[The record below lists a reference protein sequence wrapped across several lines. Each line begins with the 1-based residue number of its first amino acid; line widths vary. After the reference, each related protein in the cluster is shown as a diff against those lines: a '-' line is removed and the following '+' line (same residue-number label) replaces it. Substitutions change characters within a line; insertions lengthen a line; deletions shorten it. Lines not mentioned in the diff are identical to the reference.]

1 MGHFDYANAPN
12 TDVQIMSG
20 DTNRRDLTV
29 GPVAK
34 TLWLFVLPTLGGNI
48 LQSLNQT
55 ISSVYLGKLLGEDAF
70 AASTVAGMISFL
82 LFSTIFGLAMGAT
95 ILIGQAMGRRDITEV
110 RRTIGAATGFF
121 IIAGIMISVLG
132 YIFTTRMLEGLSTP
146 KAAMPAAT
154 LFLQIGF
161 IGMPF
166 VFISVLLQSSLRGV
180 GDAVTPL
187 YSTILN
193 VVLSV
198 LLNPLFI
205 LGGGAAGAH
214 AMGLEGN
221 ILGEIVKLIPIPAL
235 GTKGA
240 ALAGICANIACLVY
254 IVARIYEKDMVIRL
268 RGAEWR
274 LLKPDMAHLKPILAI
289 GLPMGLSMIIM
300 SSSQLALM
308 NLINREGV
316 DTVAAFGAVSQLWS
330 YIQMPA
336 FAVGSAVS
344 AMAAQNI
351 GAGKWDRIDKIMW
364 AGVGTN
370 VAMTA
375 VLVSITTFFAPLFL
389 SFFLPHGSPAIPIG
403 VHIQWVVGWS
413 FLIMGISMVVTSV
426 VRANGAVLAPLLILI
441 FGSVI
446 VRLTI
451 AFGGYPIYGAEA
463 LWWSGPANGVAS
475 GGLAL
480 LYYLS
485 GHWRKLKTVRSMIP
499 GANAEAEA
507 SPVQPVL

>member
-1 MGHFDYANAPN
+1 VSDKSS
-12 TDVQIMSG
+12 Q
-20 DTNRRDLTV
+20 RDLTV

-34 TLWLFVLPTLGGNI
+34 TLWLFVLPTLGANI

-55 ISSVYLGKLLGEDAF
+55 ISSIYLGKLLGEDAF

-82 LFSTIFGLAMGAT
+82 LFSTIFGLAMAAT
-95 ILIGQAMGRRDITEV
+95 ILIGQAMGRRDIAEV

-121 IIAGIMISVLG
+121 IIAGIVISGLG
-132 YIFTTRMLEGLSTP
+132 YLFTDDMLRVLATP
-146 KAAMPAAT
+146 AKAMEAAT
-154 LFLQIGF
+154 LFMHWGF
-161 IGMPF
+161 FGMPF
-166 VFISVLLQSSLRGV
+166 VFVSVLLQSSLRGV

-193 VVLSV
+193 VVLS
-198 LLNPLFI
+198 LLINPVFI
-205 LGGGAAGAH
+205 MGGGTEGAH
-214 AMGLEGN
+214 GLGLDGTL
-221 ILGEIVKLIPIPAL
+221 LGDVVRLIPIPAM
-235 GTKGA
+235 GAKGA
-240 ALAGICANIACLVY
+240 ALAGICANISCL
-254 IVARIYEKDMVIRL
+254 IFIIARIYEKDLPLRL
-268 RGAEWR
+268 RGAEWH
-274 LLKPDMAHLKPILAI
+274 LLKPDLAHLKPIMAI

-300 SSSQLALM
+300 SSSQLVM
-308 NLINREGV
+308 MGLINREGV

-370 VAMTA
+370 LLMTA
-375 VLVSITTFFAPLFL
+375 VLVCVTTFFAPLFL
-389 SFFLPHGSPAIPIG
+389 SFFLPHGSAAIPIG

-413 FLIMGISMVVTSV
+413 FLLMGISMVVTSI

-441 FGSVI
+441 FGSI
-446 VRLTI
+446 FVRLAV
-451 AFGGYPIYGAEA
+451 AFLGYPTYGADA
-463 LWWSGPANGVAS
+463 IWWSGPANSIAS

-480 LYYLS
+480 LYYRRGS
-485 GHWRKLKTVRSMIP
+485 WRKLKMVKAMIP
-499 GANAEAEA
+499 GLA
-507 SPVQPVL
+507 